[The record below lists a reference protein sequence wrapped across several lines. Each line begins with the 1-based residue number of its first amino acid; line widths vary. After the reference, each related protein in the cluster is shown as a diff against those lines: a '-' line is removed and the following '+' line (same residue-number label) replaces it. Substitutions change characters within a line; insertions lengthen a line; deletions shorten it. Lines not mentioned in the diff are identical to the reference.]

1 MKSLALTTAL
11 ATIAALSATP
21 AAAQYTKATPP
32 VAIPEPTAQAAA
44 PSPAAA
50 AQPQVKLSKKASKA
64 IIALQT
70 AVTTNDTAN
79 IPAKL
84 AEAQA
89 LAETADDRYAI
100 GQLQL
105 KSALAAKNDE
115 SAALAIDAIAASGIV
130 PGARSAGLYN
140 AVGINFYNAKN
151 FDRAA
156 AMFEKGMAADPKGFE
171 SLKLLAEARNSQGR
185 AADAAQLIQ
194 KSLAVAAAAG
204 QKPTEDVYKR
214 AVSLAYNAK
223 LPIAVDLGRQW
234 VQAYP
239 NSESWHNAVAIYR
252 NMMRPEVESTLD
264 LLRLLRAANALST
277 SGDYT
282 LYATAASEQGNFGE
296 AKSVIDE
303 GLANK
308 KVDAASS
315 LARDIIKGLKAK
327 PIATAA
333 EVETASKSAKTSTAL
348 NAVGNR
354 FYGLGNYTRA
364 AELYRAAAGAGGDSN
379 LANLHLGM
387 ALARA
392 GDKAGATAA
401 LKSVSGAYAPI
412 ANYWLLFVGKAR

>member
-1 MKSLALTTAL
+1 MKSFALTTAL

-21 AAAQYTKATPP
+21 AAAQYTKATTP
-32 VAIPEPTAQAAA
+32 VATPEATAQPAA
-44 PSPAAA
+44 PAAA

-70 AVTTNDTAN
+70 AVVANDTAN
-79 IPAKL
+79 IPARL

-115 SAALAIDAIAASGIV
+115 SAALAVEAIAASGIV
-130 PGARSAGLYN
+130 PGDRSAGLFN

-156 AMFEKGMAADPKGFE
+156 ALFEKGVAADPKGYE

-185 AADAAQLIQ
+185 AADAAQLMQ
-194 KSLAVAAAAG
+194 KSLTIAAASG
-204 QKPTEDVYKR
+204 QKPPEDVYKR

-223 LPIAVDLGRQW
+223 LPLAVDLGRQW

-296 AKSVIDE
+296 AQSVINE
-303 GLANK
+303 GLAVK
-308 KVDAASS
+308 KVDPAGA

-333 EVETASKSAKTSTAL
+333 EVEAAAKSAKTSTAL

-354 FYGLGNYTRA
+354 FYGLGNYARA
-364 AELYRAAAGAGGDSN
+364 AELYRASAGAGGDSN

-387 ALARA
+387 ALARS

-401 LKSVSGAYAPI
+401 LKSVSGAYAQI
-412 ANYWLLFVGKAR
+412 ANYWLLFVAQSK